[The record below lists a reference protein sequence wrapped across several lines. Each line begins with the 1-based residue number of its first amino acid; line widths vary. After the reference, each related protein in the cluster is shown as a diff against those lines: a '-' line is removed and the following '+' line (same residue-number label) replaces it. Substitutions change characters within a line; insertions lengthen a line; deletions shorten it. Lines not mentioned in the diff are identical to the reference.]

1 MQVGPL
7 AVGTE
12 RMPLL
17 LCIREK
23 LAKYLQALHTWHSPL
38 QLSDS
43 RNRTLLMLMLAIE
56 EVA

>member
-1 MQVGPL
+1 MQEVPL

-17 LCIREK
+17 LFIKGK
-23 LAKYLQALHTWHSPL
+23 LAKYLQALCKWYSPL

-43 RNRTLLMLMLAIE
+43 RNQTLSMLMLAIE

>member
-1 MQVGPL
+1 MQEGPL

-17 LCIREK
+17 LCIRWK
-23 LAKYLQALHTWHSPL
+23 LAKYFQALRKWYSPL

-43 RNRTLLMLMLAIE
+43 HNQTLSMLLLAIE
-56 EVA
+56 EVV

>member
-1 MQVGPL
+1 MYEGPL

-17 LCIREK
+17 LCIRQK
-23 LAKYLQALHTWHSPL
+23 LAKYLQALRKWYPPL

-43 RNRTLLMLMLAIE
+43 RNQTLLMLMLAIE